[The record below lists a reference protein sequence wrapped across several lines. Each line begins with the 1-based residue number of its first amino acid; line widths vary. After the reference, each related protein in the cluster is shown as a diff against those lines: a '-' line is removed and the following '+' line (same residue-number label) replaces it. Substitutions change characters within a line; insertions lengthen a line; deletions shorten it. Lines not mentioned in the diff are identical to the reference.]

1 MGLFIRTPTV
11 AKLPAGT
18 WVDVAICNHALRL
31 RRGNQHFW
39 LEREPEN
46 PADPHAVRVRSAAGW
61 VGYLDA
67 EAARRYAGIL
77 DLISVPI
84 RVSAQV
90 GYGTATVGLAE
101 PAALEDW
108 VLRHRLD

>member
-1 MGLFIRTPTV
+1 MGLFTRKPTV

-18 WVDVAICNHALRL
+18 WVNVEIANHALKL

-46 PADPHAVRVRSAAGW
+46 LADPHAVRVRTSAGW
-61 VGYLDA
+61 LGYLDA
-67 EAARRYAGIL
+67 AAARRYAGIL

-90 GYGTATVGLAE
+90 GYGTAMVGLAE
-101 PAALEDW
+101 PAILADW
-108 VLRHRLD
+108 VLRHRLR